1 MAGVFDR
8 SERLLEC
15 VRSLEIAKGL
25 TDRPFDE
32 LAALTG
38 ANPFVEF
45 LDDTVVDAYVQS
57 HGHSIAHGCR

>member
-1 MAGVFDR
+1 MTSVFDR
-8 SERLLEC
+8 AERLLEC
-15 VRSLEIAKGL
+15 VRSLEIAEGL

-45 LDDTVVDAYVQS
+45 LHHAVIDAYVQS